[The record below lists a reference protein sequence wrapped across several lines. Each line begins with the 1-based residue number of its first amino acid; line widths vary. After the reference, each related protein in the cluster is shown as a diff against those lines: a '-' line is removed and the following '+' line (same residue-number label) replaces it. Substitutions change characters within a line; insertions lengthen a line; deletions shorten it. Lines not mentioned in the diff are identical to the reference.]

1 MSLDSLIPVSEEV
14 LSSLSFLPRQ
24 IIGKN
29 IKIHTEKSGLPEI
42 EGTKIAIIGIEEIR
56 NSFFPTE
63 KYNLE
68 NFRKA
73 FYRLFPGNWDFQIS
87 DLGNLPNGAEPEDTY
102 FAIKEISIHLRQ
114 LNIVTVIIGGSHDII
129 YPLYE
134 SYKINNQ
141 LVNIVSVD
149 NQFDFSQEEE
159 LVSGRSYMSKIIMK
173 QPNYLNNYTNLGYQS
188 FLIAQEELD
197 LIEKLHFDSIRLG
210 LLLDKVS
217 IAEPFLRDADITG
230 FDMKVLSWE
239 AAQNSS
245 GNPNGID
252 SRTIC
257 SLARYA
263 GLSDR
268 LTSFGIFELF
278 PTIIFDKLIAQI
290 LWYFIEG
297 FNCRFDEYP
306 VLTSQGYGRYTVTL
320 SDRELVFYQSEKSKR
335 WWIEITNEDYL
346 NNKIERSTL
355 LSCTHQDYLDAC
367 NDRLP
372 DRWWKEIKR
381 G

>member
-63 KYNLE
+63 KYSLE

-173 QPNYLNNYTNLGYQS
+173 QPNYLNNYTNLGYQT

-217 IAEPFLRDADITG
+217 IAEPYLRDADITG

-278 PTIIFDKLIAQI
+278 PTILFDKLIAQI

>member
-14 LSSLSFLPRQ
+14 LSSLSFLPKQ

-63 KYNLE
+63 KYSLE

-173 QPNYLNNYTNLGYQS
+173 QPNYLNNYTNLGYQT

-217 IAEPFLRDADITG
+217 IAEPYLRDADITG

-278 PTIIFDKLIAQI
+278 PTILFDKLIAQI

-346 NNKIERSTL
+346 NNKMERSTL

>member
-14 LSSLSFLPRQ
+14 LSSLSFLPKQ

-63 KYNLE
+63 KYSLE

-210 LLLDKVS
+210 VLLDKVS
-217 IAEPFLRDADITG
+217 IAEPHLRDADITG

-278 PTIIFDKLIAQI
+278 PTILFDKLIAQI

-346 NNKIERSTL
+346 NNKMERSTL

>member
-217 IAEPFLRDADITG
+217 IAEPYLRDADITG

-346 NNKIERSTL
+346 NNKMERSTL

>member
-217 IAEPFLRDADITG
+217 IAEPYLRDADITG

>member
-114 LNIVTVIIGGSHDII
+114 LNIVTIIIGGSHDII

-217 IAEPFLRDADITG
+217 IAEPYLRDADITG

-306 VLTSQGYGRYTVTL
+306 VLTSQGYSRYTVTL

-346 NNKIERSTL
+346 NNKMERSTL